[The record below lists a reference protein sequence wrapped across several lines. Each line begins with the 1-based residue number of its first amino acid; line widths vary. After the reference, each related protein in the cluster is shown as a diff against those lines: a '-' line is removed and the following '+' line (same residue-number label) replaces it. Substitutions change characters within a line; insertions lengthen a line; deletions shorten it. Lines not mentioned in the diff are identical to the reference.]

1 MATLNG
7 NGLDTLLDH
16 AKQFGPDGNIA
27 DYIEML
33 VQVNEVVADI
43 PYIEANKMSGHQ
55 HTVEVGLPTVY
66 WKMLG
71 AGILASKG
79 SFAQIEDA
87 CAMLESWSIVEKEMA
102 DLGGN
107 PGKYRMNKARQ
118 HLSSM
123 GIEVASKI
131 FYGAAANPEQFIGLS
146 PRYSSLSA
154 VNKQNVIDAGGIGS
168 DNCSIWL
175 LGMGEDKIHGIY
187 QRGSKAGL
195 DRVDHGEHVE
205 QSFNG
210 VTGAQA
216 VVYKEQFKFKTGLC
230 VADWRYG
237 VRIPN
242 IDISNLIGK
251 ASAADLMQLMIK
263 AIYRIPNNGMGTK
276 LKFYMN
282 RTCQEFLD
290 IQGRDTVIAG
300 AGITFENVGG
310 QRVLSFRG
318 IPIGRCDSL
327 LETEA
332 AVA

>member
-1 MATLNG
+1 MSTLNG

-16 AKQFGPDGNIA
+16 AKQFDPSGNIA

-33 VQVNEVVADI
+33 MQVNEILADM

-55 HTVEVGLPTVY
+55 HNIEIGLPTVY

-71 AGILASKG
+71 VGVLASKG
-79 SFAQIEDA
+79 QFAQIEDA
-87 CAMLESWSIVEKEMA
+87 CAMVESWSIVEKELA

-118 HLSSM
+118 HVSSM
-123 GIEVASKI
+123 GIEVTAKI
-131 FYGAAANPEQFIGLS
+131 FYGAASSPEQFIGLS

-154 VNKQNVIDAGGIGS
+154 VNKQNILDAGGTGN
-168 DNCSIWL
+168 DNSSIWL

-187 QRGSKAGL
+187 QKGSKAGM
-195 DRVDHGEHVE
+195 DRTDHGEDIE
-205 QSFNG
+205 QNFGG

-216 VVYKEQFKFKTGLC
+216 VVYKEQFKFKTGLS

-242 IDISNLIGK
+242 IDISNLVAK
-251 ASAADLMQLMIK
+251 TNAADLMQLMIK
-263 AIYRIPNNGMGTK
+263 AIYRIPNNGMGAK

-282 RTCQEFLD
+282 RTCMEFLD

-300 AGITFENVGG
+300 AGITFDNVGG
-310 QRVLSFRG
+310 VRQLSFRG
-318 IPIGRCDSL
+318 IPIGRCDAL
-327 LETEA
+327 LETET